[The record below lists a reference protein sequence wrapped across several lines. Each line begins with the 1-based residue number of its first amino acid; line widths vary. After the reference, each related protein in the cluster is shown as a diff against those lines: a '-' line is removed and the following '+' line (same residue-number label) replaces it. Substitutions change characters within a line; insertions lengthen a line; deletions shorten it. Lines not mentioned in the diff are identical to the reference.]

1 MLINY
6 SQFAHITYTITDLST
21 DFPTRNLSLA
31 LHSLSAVN
39 WLQLLNIYGA
49 ILCKCLVFKRILIA
63 KQKINF
69 LWVFHLSWYR
79 KMFELMNK
87 RVFCS
92 TVLYF
97 DRSFVRKISKKAS
110 SKVILKYA
118 QFNRG
123 VHMPFS
129 ICSLNQFVFI

>member
-1 MLINY
+1 
-6 SQFAHITYTITDLST
+6 
-21 DFPTRNLSLA
+21 
-31 LHSLSAVN
+31 
-39 WLQLLNIYGA
+39 
-49 ILCKCLVFKRILIA
+49 
-63 KQKINF
+63 
-69 LWVFHLSWYR
+69 
-79 KMFELMNK
+79 MFELMNK

-97 DRSFVRKISKKAS
+97 DRSIVRKISKKAS